1 MDHNLSVA
9 CTLAVTAWALSIAA
23 LLVGFVTT
31 DLRYMGVGLWFTGA
45 AAALTVRQVVCKATQ
60 RQQDVFELGRDHERG
75 NVRRMH

>member
-9 CTLAVTAWALSIAA
+9 CTLAVTAWALSVLAMLA
-23 LLVGFVTT
+23 GLVTS

-45 AAALTVRQVVCKATQ
+45 GAALTVRQVVCKATQ
-60 RQQDVFELGRDHERG
+60 RQQDVFQMGREHERN